1 VLFSLGPKVLWPL
14 AYVSVGAMKIALIHA
29 AQLPVHAY
37 GGTERIVWWLSKALA
52 ARGVEVTLAC
62 LAPSTCEWAKVVH
75 IDFDKPITDQLPD
88 ADLLHYFN
96 TPAEEPIRP
105 YLVTIEG
112 NGKPGETFY
121 RNTAFVSR
129 NHARRHAAQ
138 CFVYNGVDPD
148 DYIFSDKKDGS
159 LLFLAK
165 ASWRVKNVEGA
176 IRLAKRTGKPLHIV
190 GGSKRFF
197 NHRGGI
203 HWEGMLGGK
212 PKAEIISRASGLLFP
227 VLWNEPFGIAVIE
240 ALVSGTPVLA
250 SGLGSLPELLVPE
263 VGRICEDDDSYVE
276 AIGQLDQF
284 KPSDCRDWAMT
295 RFSHHV
301 MADKYL
307 SLYEKVLAGESLN
320 PSLPFTLEAVDALY
334 SIPLQAGAGSNAALP
349 A

>member
-1 VLFSLGPKVLWPL
+1 MAIGPFSFRPALCYSPKTV
-14 AYVSVGAMKIALIHA
+14 KIALIHD

-37 GGTERIVWWLSKALA
+37 GGTERLVWWLSKALA

-75 IDFDKPITDQLPD
+75 IDFSKPITDQLPD
-88 ADLLHYFN
+88 VDVLHYFN

-105 YLVTIEG
+105 YMVTIGG

-138 CFVYNGVDPD
+138 CFVHNGVDPD

-165 ASWRVKNVEGA
+165 ASWRVKNVDGA
-176 IRLAKRTGKPLHIV
+176 IRLAKRTNRHLRIV

-212 PKAEIISRASGLLFP
+212 PKAEIISRASALLFP

-276 AIGQLDQF
+276 AIGHLDRF
-284 KPSDCRDWAMT
+284 KASDCRDWAISK
-295 RFSHHV
+295 FSHHI

-307 SLYEKVLAGESLN
+307 GLYEKVLAGNSLN

-334 SIPLQAGAGSNAALP
+334 SIPLQAGVGNSAALP